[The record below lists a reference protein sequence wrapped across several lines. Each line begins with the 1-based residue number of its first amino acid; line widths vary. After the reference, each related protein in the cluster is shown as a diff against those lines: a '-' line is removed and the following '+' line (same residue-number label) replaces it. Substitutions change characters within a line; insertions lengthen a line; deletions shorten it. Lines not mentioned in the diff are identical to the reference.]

1 MANQYINAMTAV
13 WNSVG
18 TTYAGI
24 KMNVTNAASAAGSKL
39 FQLQIGAVDKFSVD
53 KNGNVVATGSFSGT
67 GITSTSAS
75 TPAVADGATLGTS
88 ALPWGD
94 LYLASGGVIDWNAN
108 DVKITHVLVS
118 E

>member
-53 KNGNVVATGSFSGT
+53 KNGNVVAT
-67 GITSTSAS
+67 
-75 TPAVADGATLGTS
+75 PALLQRDGYHKHFGV
-88 ALPWGD
+88 D
-94 LYLASGGVIDWNAN
+94 ASGR
-108 DVKITHVLVS
+108 
-118 E
+118 